1 MVYMKSLTSVRLRA
15 GLIAF
20 ALVLSQVVM
29 PVQSAFATGGSVNN
43 PNNGTYQPVWCHL
56 TGNDWRAQLG
66 NLNSGDRNKAFALLM
81 SAEVRAQAEDNID
94 LTIANGVQ
102 VMAHDRSDKLDA
114 LCEGQSVIATPSI
127 TATPLCDALDTIV
140 WNYDDD
146 KLTMLPAT
154 PSYDVDKRISATFT
168 PLAPYVLKN
177 TAGVQVSSLTLEY
190 TDVQPVDCVRQATLP
205 TPATTDPCGIGN
217 AIWAE
222 QAETSE
228 YSWAVVDGQLIV
240 TAKDGFYF
248 VVNGQQV
255 SSFNFGYP
263 VEANT
268 IVCPRVVP
276 PCTVSAGSTMVTK
289 DTQFADYQETKSS
302 GHYVFTDEGLRIYTD
317 DNSSN
322 AKVAWYHSV
331 DYSLSQV
338 GEPSM
343 TYVSTEGIKP
353 GLQLVV
359 DFDGDG
365 SNDGILVGEE
375 VYGNNW
381 WLTNSSKQFVKD
393 GAPSHSG
400 GYGSANNGTLSQWL
414 TSFPLATVKAVGFSL
429 GSGVKADGVLKS
441 LTFGCYTWTFKKAPR
456 VPSVCTV
463 TDNMY
468 DRVWK
473 YDGDNFPQAGADPAG
488 TPGSFDFQDEGLY
501 LNTPAIES
509 YAYGFIDAGNTP
521 MIDVDAMSYKVLRQT
536 KSAGFEATLPA
547 YILLVD
553 TNGSAAGGMKY
564 FFYEPYN
571 NDQTRAA
578 VEGSFQTWDALA
590 AGNAKWYMSGT
601 GQTVKTWSSFVAEFP
616 EAVVLAY
623 GFNQGTYNAE
633 TYSVV
638 QDIEFDCATTSF
650 RYFQGMG
657 GVGGETPVTPT
668 PSVPTAGSG
677 ATEQPLLPAELPMT
691 GSGGML
697 STWFALLAAIL
708 TYGAVLYLQPKKRLE
723 E

>member
-1 MVYMKSLTSVRLRA
+1 MKSLTSVRLRA

-29 PVQSAFATGGSVNN
+29 PVQSAFAVGGPSDKETGKPDEPKKVYVCKYVGTPGVDERLKKGNDGLIEVAVNSIENNEWDGTLPGYFSDKQDRSYVLEYVTDGQSAPAVTQCPGVVDVARIAVSTQPVCGPNNDMVIITPSELAGVTYSQSSWVNN
-43 PNNGTYQPVWCHL
+43 SL
-56 TGNDWRAQLG
+56 TV
-66 NLNSGDRNKAFALLM
+66 
-81 SAEVRAQAEDNID
+81 SATLQAGFSWSDDTEAATKNYILTDDAAVCEREVLR
-94 LTIANGVQ
+94 
-102 VMAHDRSDKLDA
+102 
-114 LCEGQSVIATPSI
+114 P
-127 TATPLCDALDTIV
+127 TPLTV
-140 WNYDDD
+140 
-146 KLTMLPAT
+146 
-154 PSYDVDKRISATFT
+154 
-168 PLAPYVLKN
+168 
-177 TAGVQVSSLTLEY
+177 
-190 TDVQPVDCVRQATLP
+190 
-205 TPATTDPCGIGN
+205 DPCGINN
-217 AIWAE
+217 A
-222 QAETSE
+222 
-228 YSWAVVDGQLIV
+228 SWATQEIAAEYTWSVVNGRLIV
-240 TAKDGFYF
+240 TANPGFYF
-248 VVNGQQV
+248 MVQGEKATSIDYGFPVDANLLCPVVL
-255 SSFNFGYP
+255 
-263 VEANT
+263 
-268 IVCPRVVP
+268 
-276 PCTVSAGSTMVTK
+276 PCVASTGSEMVTM
-289 DTQFADYQETKSS
+289 DSQFADYQDTRSK
-302 GHYVFTDEGLRIYTD
+302 GHYEFTDQGLRIYTD
-317 DNSSN
+317 DSSSQ
-322 AKVAWYHSV
+322 AKVAWYNDV
-331 DYSLSQV
+331 TDYSLALV
-338 GEPSM
+338 GSPSIDY
-343 TYVSTEGIKP
+343 TSTVGIKA
-353 GLQLVV
+353 GMQIVL
-359 DFDGDG
+359 DKDGDG
-365 SNDGILVGEE
+365 DSDGILVGEPDA
-375 VYGNNW
+375 YGSNW
-381 WLTNSSKQFVKD
+381 WSNADFGV
-393 GAPSHSG
+393 GSG
-400 GYGSANNGTLSQWL
+400 SGYTSYGTLTDYL
-414 TSFPLATVKAVGFSL
+414 VANPVANVMAVGFSL
-429 GSGVKADGVLKS
+429 GSGVLADGVLKS

-521 MIDVDAMSYKVLRQT
+521 MIDVDAMSYKVLRQA

-553 TNGSAAGGMKY
+553 TNGSAAGGIKY